1 VAIAAGGGNNI
12 EVLKEVVSEDI
23 NTFLTGVSLL
33 NDHSR
38 ASHEYARANKINILG
53 GTHYST
59 EKFACIAMCD
69 YFKKLG
75 LPCEFIEDIPVMED
89 M

>member
-1 VAIAAGGGNNI
+1 
-12 EVLKEVVSEDI
+12 
-23 NTFLTGVSLL
+23 L

-38 ASHEYARANKINILG
+38 AAHEFAQAKKINILG
-53 GTHYST
+53 GTHHSM

-75 LPCEFIEDIPVMED
+75 LSCEFIEDIPVLED
-89 M
+89 L